1 MISRVQTG
9 SITRWWWTID
19 KSLLLLSLILLIVG
33 VILSFAASPSVA
45 MHIGR
50 LDSYAFVKQH
60 MSFAFIAL
68 ILMLFISFFDETQLR
83 NLYIGLAILSF
94 ILLIAVLFIGVETK
108 GSVRWLRIFGLT
120 IEPSEI
126 LKPSFIVLTGWLF
139 SLAIENN
146 LKIAKWW
153 SFLIYAACLML
164 LLKEP
169 DVGQAVLI
177 TIIWSVMLFL
187 ANISVAYI
195 LAFIGGLSGL
205 FYIVYLYSY
214 HVHIRVQKFLTGL
227 GDTFQVDMGREAI
240 LHGGWFG
247 VGPGEGTIKRII
259 PDSHT
264 DFVFSVAA
272 EEYGIIVCI
281 FISLAFAFIV
291 MRATLRVKYE
301 DNYFIKLSVM
311 GLATQLGVQSF
322 INIGVNLHL
331 LPAKG
336 MTLPFISYGGSS
348 MMSIALV
355 LGALLS
361 LTRKKTSLGLESRLK
376 I

>member
-1 MISRVQTG
+1 MISRVTTG
-9 SITRWWWTID
+9 KISHWWWTID
-19 KSLLLLSLILLIVG
+19 RSLLLLSLLLLVIG
-33 VILSFAASPSVA
+33 IILSFAASPAVA
-45 MHIGR
+45 IRIGK

-60 MSFAFIAL
+60 IIFSFIAL
-68 ILMLFISFFDETQLR
+68 IIMLFVSFLEEKTVR
-83 NLYIGLAILSF
+83 NLYLLLASISF
-94 ILLIAVLFIGVETK
+94 MLLIIVLFIGVETK
-108 GSVRWLRIFGLT
+108 GSVRWLRFLGLT
-120 IEPSEI
+120 IEPSE
-126 LKPSFIVLTGWLF
+126 LFKPSFIILTAWLCNLAKEQKDNKFKWF
-139 SLAIENN
+139 SLLTYVMSA
-146 LKIAKWW
+146 L
-153 SFLIYAACLML
+153 L

-169 DVGQAVLI
+169 DFGQFVLI
-177 TIIWSVMLFL
+177 TIVWGIIFFL
-187 ANISVAYI
+187 SNINMSLI
-195 LAFIGGLSGL
+195 LMFLSSAFGL

-214 HVHIRVQKFLTGL
+214 HVHIRVQKFLTGI
-227 GDTFQVDMGREAI
+227 GDTFQVDMGREAVI
-240 LHGGWFG
+240 HGGWLG

-272 EEYGIIVCI
+272 EEYGVIFCLFITLIFAYIVVR
-281 FISLAFAFIV
+281 S
-291 MRATLRVKYE
+291 MLRVKNE
-301 DNYFIKLSVM
+301 PDCFIKLSVI
-311 GLATQLGVQSF
+311 GLASQLGLQSF

-361 LTRKKTSLGLESRLK
+361 FTRKKSYLTLEQRLK